1 MMKSFFAILL
11 ILSATLAYVPVVP
24 SVVRVSS
31 SSLKMG
37 YVPDGLTAEEYEM
50 IKAQKEKAVA
60 ERKQKFKNKTY
71 EDLSEWLKKRDAKY
85 PGQPGAGHT
94 FAKVVDRTQDLSEW
108 LKKRDAKYPGQPG
121 AGHTFAK
128 VVDRTPKNPDFSKNV

>member
-1 MMKSFFAILL
+1 MNHFMFSFTNHFSFFTLTRNMMKSFFAILL

-71 EDLSEWLKKRDAKY
+71 EVR
-85 PGQPGAGHT
+85 
-94 FAKVVDRTQDLSEW
+94 
-108 LKKRDAKYPGQPG
+108 
-121 AGHTFAK
+121 
-128 VVDRTPKNPDFSKNV
+128 